1 MKRKHRLGNKAA
13 EFGFKCD
20 EKYKVG
26 GGQVGRKRNSKRTR
40 CTYPEKG
47 LGLFGL
53 FRLAPG
59 ELSPGENPVKVTLD
73 QAPVLSCHS
82 LPGTQLGSLAASWW
96 PKPHALQMRFLPPAE
111 PPPPTALATP
121 ATWLHS
127 CLRAPFEP
135 PASSGLLAPSLS
147 APASSLSEHIV
158 SFTFLHL
165 SVSGLCPLTRHQRCV
180 SGVWALGA
188 SRSPE
193 CTRRLSTVP

>member
-1 MKRKHRLGNKAA
+1 MRNIKLG
-13 EFGFKCD
+13 GR
-20 EKYKVG
+20 
-26 GGQVGRKRNSKRTR
+26 QVGRKRNSKRTR

-111 PPPPTALATP
+111 PPPPTALATRTGHLAAQLP
-121 ATWLHS
+121 PRS
-127 CLRAPFEP
+127 LRAPGE
-135 PASSGLLAPSLS
+135 LRAPGTFPLS
-147 APASSLSEHIV
+147 TCFFSFRAHSVLYV
-158 SFTFLHL
+158 SAFICFR
-165 SVSGLCPLTRHQRCV
+165 SVSPDQTSALRERGLGPWCL
-180 SGVWALGA
+180 
-188 SRSPE
+188 
-193 CTRRLSTVP
+193 

>member
-1 MKRKHRLGNKAA
+1 MRNIKL
-13 EFGFKCD
+13 
-20 EKYKVG
+20 G

-111 PPPPTALATP
+111 PPPPTALVTHRPPGCTAASALP
-121 ATWLHS
+121 S
-127 CLRAPFEP
+127 SPQRAQGSWHLP
-135 PASSGLLAPSLS
+135 SQHLLLLFQST
-147 APASSLSEHIV
+147 E
-158 SFTFLHL
+158 
-165 SVSGLCPLTRHQRCV
+165 CPLRFCIYLFPVCV
-180 SGVWALGA
+180 
-188 SRSPE
+188 P
-193 CTRRLSTVP
+193 